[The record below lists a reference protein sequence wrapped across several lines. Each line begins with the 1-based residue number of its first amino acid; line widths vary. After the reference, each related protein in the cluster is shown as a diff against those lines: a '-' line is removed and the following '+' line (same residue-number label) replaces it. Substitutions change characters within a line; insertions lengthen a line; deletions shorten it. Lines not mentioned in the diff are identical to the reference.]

1 MLEIIFAAVGAVV
14 CIGYILS
21 SAASDQEV
29 TANNTVNSTYQDA
42 DNKAA

>member
-1 MLEIIFAAVGAVV
+1 MLEIIIAAVGAVI

-21 SAASDQEV
+21 SAASDQE
-29 TANNTVNSTYQDA
+29 STTTRDVASINKDA